1 MVFKLDESFENPHRE
16 VHSSPYEITEAGWG
30 ECDIFVKIY
39 FKDPKENPV
48 SFYHRLDL
56 FPNKENLLVNKNTI
70 AIEAYDEMIFPDPSN
85 WMRSLLK
92 NENDLKVNKFFFDF
106 DLIEDNL
113 VNGIQK
119 AQEKVNKEITA
130 VKENINKKLKDV

>member
-1 MVFKLDESFENPHRE
+1 
-16 VHSSPYEITEAGWG
+16 
-30 ECDIFVKIY
+30 
-39 FKDPKENPV
+39 
-48 SFYHRLDL
+48 
-56 FPNKENLLVNKNTI
+56 
-70 AIEAYDEMIFPDPSN
+70 MIFPDPSN

-130 VKENINKKLKDV
+130 VKENIHKKLKDV